1 VKDVNE
7 KEAHTQ
13 KDRDGQ
19 GRRRERET
27 KKIKSI
33 WKREKERK
41 FV

>member
-1 VKDVNE
+1 MKDVNE

-13 KDRDGQ
+13 IDRDAQ

-33 WKREKERK
+33 WKREKERTY
-41 FV
+41 V